1 MMNVLMMYLAQAED
15 ASAVQ
20 VQSVW
25 DFVVK
30 GGPMMIPIALASLVA
45 LTVIVE
51 RLVSLR
57 RAQIIPPDFVPGL
70 RTLIKDHP
78 TDRRRAL
85 AYCQKNASPIASI
98 LGEGVRRFGEPDERL
113 EKHVE
118 EQGARVVQTLRRNM
132 RILVVIAS
140 ISPLMGLLGTIFG
153 LINAFQTVAVSGE
166 ALGKTEMLAKGIYE
180 AMITTAAGLMVTI
193 PVLIF
198 HHWLSARIDSAVV
211 EMDHITVEFLEGDAK
226 KHARFSG
233 DEASSDGDLDDAS
246 QSAKAEA
253 A

>member
-1 MMNVLMMYLAQAED
+1 MNVAIQILAQVED

-30 GGPMMIPIALASLVA
+30 GGPMMVPIALASMVA
-45 LTVIVE
+45 VTVIVE
-51 RLVSLR
+51 RLASLKR
-57 RAQIIPPDFVPGL
+57 SQIIPPDFVPGL
-70 RTLIKDHP
+70 QNIITDHP
-78 TDRRRAL
+78 TDRGRAL
-85 AYCQKNASPIASI
+85 TYCKEDASPIAQI
-98 LGEGVRRFGEPDERL
+98 LGEGIRRFGESEERL

-118 EQGARVVQTLRRNM
+118 EQGARVVRQLRKNM

-140 ISPLMGLLGTIFG
+140 IAPLMGLLGTIFG
-153 LINAFQTVAVSGE
+153 LINAFQTVAISGE

-198 HHWLSARIDSAVV
+198 HHWLSARIETAVS
-211 EMDHITVEFLEGDAK
+211 EMDRTTVEFLEDYVRKIAQFEDAIDG
-226 KHARFSG
+226 AAEDSG
-233 DEASSDGDLDDAS
+233 DLSEST
-246 QSAKAEA
+246 KAEA